1 MNAIFLP
8 PSLEEI
14 FEQERINK
22 EMEDKL
28 NKVIEEGIEE
38 LLKPLEEPLKE
49 AFNTVKIFGKRFRMV
64 EGKNCNECAFFD
76 SQHQDCGV
84 RWLNIIPCGYE
95 NFYYKEIKD
104 K

>member
-14 FEQERINK
+14 AEQERINK
-22 EMEDKL
+22 EMEEKL

-49 AFNTVKIFGKRFRMV
+49 AFNTVKIFGKRFRMKEKIV
-64 EGKNCNECAFFD
+64 MNVL
-76 SQHQDCGV
+76 SLI
-84 RWLNIIPCGYE
+84 LNIKIVEYVG
-95 NFYYKEIKD
+95 
-104 K
+104 